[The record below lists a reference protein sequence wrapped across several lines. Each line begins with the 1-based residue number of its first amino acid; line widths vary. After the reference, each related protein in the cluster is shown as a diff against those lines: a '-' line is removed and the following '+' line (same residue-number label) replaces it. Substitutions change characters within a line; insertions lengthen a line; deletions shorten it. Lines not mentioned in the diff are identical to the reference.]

1 VVLAWRGHVLAL
13 RVDAGGVRAP
23 VHARER
29 HWLRH
34 IRFDHTAAAWRFA
47 ATPEME

>member
-1 VVLAWRGHVLAL
+1 VVLAWRDHVLAL
-13 RVDAGGVRAP
+13 RVDAGDAH
-23 VHARER
+23 VHAREL